1 MSAQP
6 VSARPVDAHPVTA
19 QPVSAQPVDA
29 HPVTA
34 RPVTAH
40 SVSSLLAGLRAVYGT
55 VQLLLPA
62 YSAEQLLGG
71 PLEPSGLA
79 GVRVLGA
86 RQLAQAGLSVAAPT
100 VPLLRLGA
108 GIDAAHALSMV
119 ALALADPKWRR
130 PALVS
135 GLTATAFAVGGALA
149 ARRAAPNERRNN
161 HAGL

>member
-1 MSAQP
+1 
-6 VSARPVDAHPVTA
+6 VSPLPAYAA
-19 QPVSAQPVDA
+19 
-29 HPVTA
+29 
-34 RPVTAH
+34 
-40 SVSSLLAGLRAVYGT
+40 LLVGVRAAYGA

-71 PLEPSGLA
+71 PLEPPGLA
-79 GVRVLGA
+79 SVRALGA

-100 VPLLRLGA
+100 ALLLRLGA
-108 GIDAAHALSMV
+108 GTDAAHALSMA

-149 ARRAAPNERRNN
+149 ACQATPDERRNN
-161 HAGL
+161 HAGP

>member
-1 MSAQP
+1 
-6 VSARPVDAHPVTA
+6 VSAPPVNA
-19 QPVSAQPVDA
+19 
-29 HPVTA
+29 
-34 RPVTAH
+34 
-40 SVSSLLAGLRAVYGT
+40 LLAGLRAAYGA

-71 PLEPSGLA
+71 PLEPAGLA

-86 RQLAQAGLSVAAPT
+86 RQLAQAGLSAAIPT
-100 VPLLRLGA
+100 APLLTLGP
-108 GIDAAHALSMV
+108 GTDAVHALSMA

-135 GLTATAFAVGGALA
+135 GVTATAFAVGGALA
-149 ARRAAPNERRNN
+149 AHRATYDERRKN

>member
-1 MSAQP
+1 MSAAP
-6 VSARPVDAHPVTA
+6 VNA
-19 QPVSAQPVDA
+19 
-29 HPVTA
+29 
-34 RPVTAH
+34 
-40 SVSSLLAGLRAVYGT
+40 LLAGLRAAYGT

-71 PLEPSGLA
+71 PLEPPGLA

-86 RQLAQAGLSVAAPT
+86 RQLAQAGLSVAIPT
-100 VPLLRLGA
+100 ARLLTLGA
-108 GIDAAHALSMV
+108 GTDAAHALSMA

-135 GLTATAFAVGGALA
+135 GLTATAFAAGGALA
-149 ARRAAPNERRNN
+149 AHRATYDERRKN